1 MLAKPF
7 PRKPSV
13 SVFLFPFMNLDCW
26 DADFSH
32 SFCVRL
38 QDRDLRAC
46 QLLLQLPSG
55 ATFLGSTPEL
65 LYERSG
71 SRVAS
76 EAVAATRPR
85 GPPGVVSPTYPQ
97 HLLSVPRRA

>member
-1 MLAKPF
+1 M
-7 PRKPSV
+7 V
-13 SVFLFPFMNLDCW
+13 
-26 DADFSH
+26 
-32 SFCVRL
+32 L

-71 SRVAS
+71 SCVAS

-85 GPPGVVSPTYPQ
+85 GPPGVVSYFFLN
-97 HLLSVPRRA
+97 HLHQSNTLVIVFGVVLAHNLVFESAV